1 MPTTR
6 FCALLGIPRR
16 SYARWQ
22 ARQRAGDIEAVK
34 GPWPAPVRVLVEDA
48 AAAKAEQWPAW
59 GHRKIHAL
67 LAVDGEA
74 ASASTVARA
83 LRARDLLLPV
93 AYQGE
98 RRQLARARKAAFA
111 TTPTAPV
118 QVWQLDFSEYET
130 ATGGCWR
137 IAGVA
142 DYHSKY
148 EYGWHVSATANHRD
162 AIAAVELALDEA
174 QRLLGRSVL
183 AHCTDPVTG
192 ELTPVTLVT
201 DNGGPFRAARFHA
214 FIAAHPELNH
224 VRTRVRTPGQ
234 NGVRERGFGSLKYE
248 HLYRHEIT
256 DGVQLAVE
264 TEAWRQIFNTVRP
277 HEALAMRTPALVQQT
292 AQQPQPPAST

>member
-22 ARQRAGDIEAVK
+22 AQQRAGDGDAVK
-34 GPWPAPVRVLVEDA
+34 GPWPAPVRVVVEDA
-48 AAAKAEQWPAW
+48 AAAKAKQWPAW

-67 LAVDGEA
+67 LAVDGQT

-83 LRARDLLLPV
+83 CAPETCCCLSPT
-93 AYQGE
+93 
-98 RRQLARARKAAFA
+98 KAAPRA
-111 TTPTAPV
+111 GQGTQGRVRQDAHGPGAGV
-118 QVWQLDFSEYET
+118 AAGLLRVRDRR
-130 ATGGCWR
+130 GGCWR

-142 DYHSKY
+142 DYYSKY

-162 AIAAVELALDEA
+162 AIAAVELAFDEA
-174 QRLLGRSVL
+174 QRLAGRSVL
-183 AHCTDPVTG
+183 DQCTDPATG

-214 FIAAHPELNH
+214 FIAARPELTH

-248 HLYRHEIT
+248 HLYRHEIA
-256 DGVQLAVE
+256 DGVALAAE
-264 TEAWRQIFNTVRP
+264 TEAWRQIFNTIRP
-277 HEALAMRTPALVQQT
+277 HEALAMRTPAAVQHT
-292 AQQPQPPAST
+292 AQHRPPPASP